1 MVLYV
6 GEAVRIRVSALD
18 PETGNPL
25 DPPPTS
31 AKVDFWAPGRNP
43 IRDAS
48 VRGTPDVPNVAMAYR
63 TATTDYV
70 VFQPTSGNP
79 WVAGKWTYRVT
90 VVGNSYSNWE
100 YATFVLKP

>member
-18 PETGNPL
+18 PETGLSL

-31 AKVDFWAPGRNP
+31 ASIDFWAPGRNP
-43 IRDAS
+43 IRDPA
-48 VRGTPDVPNVAMAYR
+48 VRGTPDVPHVAMTFR
-63 TATTDYV
+63 STTDDYV
-70 VFQPTSGNP
+70 LFQPTSGSP

-90 VVGNSYSNWE
+90 VVGASYSNWE